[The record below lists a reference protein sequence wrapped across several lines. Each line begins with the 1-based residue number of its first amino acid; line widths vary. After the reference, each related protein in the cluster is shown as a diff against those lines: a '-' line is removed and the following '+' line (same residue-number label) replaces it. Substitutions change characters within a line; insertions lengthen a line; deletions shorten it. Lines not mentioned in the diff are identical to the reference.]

1 MANTVIS
8 LKKSA
13 TPSATPSALANG
25 ELAIN
30 YADGKL
36 FYKAANGTIVEFATG
51 IDSSDFGTVNVG
63 GTLLV
68 SDVQGDI
75 LTITA
80 GDNIVLTPDAGG
92 DSFSIGADL
101 SGATDYANSTFL
113 ANTTGTFDGD
123 LTVTGNV
130 GIGTT
135 SPGSPLVID
144 QGNRTNIPSLRLINL
159 GAGSTGIDIGPLSIG
174 DNSGNEIQYDVPN
187 KRLAYR
193 VRGNLGGGPYPA
205 HDFTIDSTASPSF
218 DSVMRIYSPASGAD
232 LLNIVAGSSE
242 IFTVQYD
249 GNVGIGTTSPNYKL
263 DVIGTANIT
272 SNLTVQ
278 GTDVLQQI
286 GIVHDDTNTSTTI
299 ASAAFDQANSTTFT
313 SNVVVSVSDNTN
325 AALRI
330 TQTGTGE
337 AIRVE
342 DSANP
347 DATSFVVDANGD
359 VKIGTTVTAKFA
371 FSDFVAGKT
380 FLYGASPGSNWYFD
394 YLGSGT
400 SYLGSNTFIIR
411 NAKSTTEYMRIT
423 SAGRLAIGRT
433 TADYEID
440 VNGSVNA
447 SALLVNGSPISG
459 GGGAYFSGN
468 NGDTGDVSG
477 LGDIFRVHSNTLS
490 QNVTIYSGN
499 NALAAGPITVDSG
512 KSITIQTGA
521 RMVIA

>member
-13 TPSATPSALANG
+13 TPSATPSTLANG

-36 FYKAANGTIVEFATG
+36 FYKAANGTIVEFASG
-51 IDSSDFGTVNVG
+51 SGAESSDFGTVNVG

-92 DSFSIGADL
+92 DSFSISAPAVDDAFAKANTAQTTAVSAFGQANTALTTGQAAFGKANTADTNAINAF
-101 SGATDYANSTFL
+101 SKANTACTKADTAQTDATNAFGKANTALTTGQAAFGKANS
-113 ANTTGTFDGD
+113 A
-123 LTVTGNV
+123 
-130 GIGTT
+130 
-135 SPGSPLVID
+135 
-144 QGNRTNIPSLRLINL
+144 
-159 GAGSTGIDIGPLSIG
+159 
-174 DNSGNEIQYDVPN
+174 
-187 KRLAYR
+187 
-193 VRGNLGGGPYPA
+193 
-205 HDFTIDSTASPSF
+205 
-218 DSVMRIYSPASGAD
+218 
-232 LLNIVAGSSE
+232 
-242 IFTVQYD
+242 
-249 GNVGIGTTSPNYKL
+249 
-263 DVIGTANIT
+263 
-272 SNLTVQ
+272 
-278 GTDVLQQI
+278 
-286 GIVHDDTNTSTTI
+286 TTI

-313 SNVVVSVSDNTN
+313 SNVVISVTDNTN

-337 AIRVE
+337 ALRVE
-342 DSANP
+342 DSTNP
-347 DATSFVVDANGD
+347 DATPFVVDANGD
-359 VKIGTTVTAKFA
+359 VTMGTVTIPNTKLVV
-371 FSDFVAGKT
+371 SDAAPGKT
-380 FLYGASPGSNWYFD
+380 LLYAASPGSNWYFD
-394 YLGSGT
+394 FSGSGT

-411 NAKSTTEYMRIT
+411 NGKATSEYMRIT

-440 VNGSVNA
+440 VNGTVNA

-459 GGGAYFSGN
+459 GGGGAYYSGN
-468 NGDTGDVSG
+468 NGDTGEATG
-477 LGDIFRVHSNTLS
+477 LGDIFRVHSNTLT

-512 KSITIQTGA
+512 KVVTIQTGA

>member
-51 IDSSDFGTVNVG
+51 SGTESSDFGTVNVG

-92 DSFSIGADL
+92 DSFSISAPAVDDAFAKANTADTNAVNAFGKANAGFAQANTARTHANAAY
-101 SGATDYANSTFL
+101 SQANS
-113 ANTTGTFDGD
+113 A
-123 LTVTGNV
+123 
-130 GIGTT
+130 
-135 SPGSPLVID
+135 
-144 QGNRTNIPSLRLINL
+144 
-159 GAGSTGIDIGPLSIG
+159 A
-174 DNSGNEIQYDVPN
+174 
-187 KRLAYR
+187 
-193 VRGNLGGGPYPA
+193 
-205 HDFTIDSTASPSF
+205 
-218 DSVMRIYSPASGAD
+218 
-232 LLNIVAGSSE
+232 
-242 IFTVQYD
+242 
-249 GNVGIGTTSPNYKL
+249 
-263 DVIGTANIT
+263 
-272 SNLTVQ
+272 
-278 GTDVLQQI
+278 
-286 GIVHDDTNTSTTI
+286 TI

-347 DATSFVVDANGD
+347 DGTPFVVDANGD
-359 VKIGTTVTAKFA
+359 VKIGTTVTAKLA

-411 NAKSTTEYMRIT
+411 NGKATTEYMRIT

-468 NGDTGDVSG
+468 NGDTGDATG

>member
-13 TPSATPSALANG
+13 TPAATPSALANG

-36 FYKAANGTIVEFATG
+36 FYKAANGTIVEFASGGGTE
-51 IDSSDFGTVNVG
+51 SSDFGTVNVG

-92 DSFSIGADL
+92 DSFSISAPAVDDAFGKANTALTTGQAAFNKANTSGTDAVNAFAKANTACTKADTAQTTAVSAFGQANTAL
-101 SGATDYANSTFL
+101 TTGQAAFGQANS
-113 ANTTGTFDGD
+113 A
-123 LTVTGNV
+123 
-130 GIGTT
+130 
-135 SPGSPLVID
+135 
-144 QGNRTNIPSLRLINL
+144 
-159 GAGSTGIDIGPLSIG
+159 
-174 DNSGNEIQYDVPN
+174 
-187 KRLAYR
+187 
-193 VRGNLGGGPYPA
+193 
-205 HDFTIDSTASPSF
+205 
-218 DSVMRIYSPASGAD
+218 
-232 LLNIVAGSSE
+232 
-242 IFTVQYD
+242 
-249 GNVGIGTTSPNYKL
+249 
-263 DVIGTANIT
+263 
-272 SNLTVQ
+272 
-278 GTDVLQQI
+278 
-286 GIVHDDTNTSTTI
+286 TTI

-313 SNVVVSVSDNTN
+313 SNVVISVTDNTD

-342 DSANP
+342 DSTNP
-347 DATSFVVDANGD
+347 DATPFVVDANGD
-359 VKIGTTVTAKFA
+359 VTMGTVTIPGTKLVV
-371 FSDFVAGKT
+371 SDSAPGKT
-380 FLYGASPGSNWYFD
+380 LLYAASPGSNWYFD
-394 YLGSGT
+394 YIGSGT

-411 NAKSTTEYMRIT
+411 NGKATSEYMRIT

-433 TADYEID
+433 TANYEID
-440 VNGSVNA
+440 VNGTVNA

-459 GGGAYFSGN
+459 GGGGAYYSGN
-468 NGDTGDVSG
+468 NGDTGEATG

-512 KSITIQTGA
+512 KAITIQTGA